1 MITTGEPWEISE
13 EDVLTGLGVSPEE
26 GLGNSEALERLK
38 KYGLNRLVEAKP
50 ASALSILI
58 AQFRSLI
65 VLLLVAAAL
74 LSFLFDDLPEGA
86 AIVAV
91 IILNAAIGFFTEIR
105 AVRSMEALYRL
116 VRVEATVLR
125 EGSVSVI
132 RAEELVPG
140 DIVVL
145 EAGDVVPADVRLI
158 EASRVEANESS
169 LTGESAPV
177 RKFTD
182 TLTGEAPLAER
193 FNMLFMG
200 TALTKGSARGVVT
213 ATGAFSEL
221 GKISV
226 LAKEAGDDRTPL
238 EKKLDRLGNKLIW
251 VTLVVA
257 SAVIA
262 GGAITGRDFLLMV
275 KTGIALAVA
284 AIPEGLPV
292 VATIALA
299 RGMLRMARRN
309 ALVNR
314 LASVETLGATNVICT
329 DKTGT
334 LTENMMTVEEI
345 ATEGGEL
352 RFDWKNGKF
361 LINGRESDTVTDRA
375 AVAAI
380 ETGVLCNRAS
390 LGAGPPGEGGDIG
403 DPLEIALLKAGVLA
417 GIEREP
423 LLSVF
428 PETGVEA
435 FDTLVNMMATFHE
448 SDGAFRVA
456 VKGAPDAVLG
466 CCDSILTPSG
476 AAGLTEDRRE
486 FWRLRNEELASTGY
500 RVIAHAGKTVSVPDT
515 NPYDRLTFEGLVC
528 LLDPPRRGVRE
539 AILEC
544 LGAGI
549 RVVMVTGDHP
559 STARNIALAVGLT
572 DRAGEPVIH
581 GRDLKKP
588 GELTEELKKRVGEAV
603 ILARVSPEQKL
614 WLVSYYQEQGYVVAM
629 TGDGVNDA
637 PALRQAD
644 IGIAMGRRGTQV
656 AREAADIVLKDDSFA
671 TIVQAVEQGRVI
683 FGNIRKFIFYLLSC
697 NVSEIMIVS
706 AASLAPVPLP
716 LLPLQILFLNLVTD
730 VFPALAL
737 GMGEGDERVMS
748 LPPRDPK
755 EPLITRRKWLGIAGY
770 GSLITA
776 SVLGALIIS
785 KYVLGLGDRESVS
798 VSFLTLAFAQIF
810 HVFNMRDAGSP
821 LLRNEITRN
830 LYVWGAL
837 ALCAAL
843 ILAAVFVPPAA
854 NVLGVADPG
863 PQGWKLIAAASLTPL
878 ALGQALK
885 YVIGK

>member
-1 MITTGEPWEISE
+1 MIKIEEPWKISE
-13 EDVLTGLGVSPEE
+13 EDILTALDVSPGDGLGS
-26 GLGNSEALERLK
+26 SEALERLR
-38 KYGLNRLVEAKP
+38 KYGPNRLVEARP
-50 ASALSILI
+50 ASALSILA

-65 VLLLVAAAL
+65 VLLLVGAAL
-74 LSFLFDDLPEGA
+74 LSYFFDDLPESA
-86 AIVAV
+86 AIAAV

-125 EGSVSVI
+125 DGSVSVI

-158 EASRVEANESS
+158 EASRVESNEST
-169 LTGESAPV
+169 LTGESVPV

-182 TLTGEAPLAER
+182 TLTGDIPLAER

-213 ATGAFSEL
+213 ATGQGSEL

-226 LAKEAGDDRTPL
+226 LAEKAGDDRTPL
-238 EKKLDRLGNKLIW
+238 EKKLDRLGNRLIW
-251 VTLVVA
+251 FTLIVA
-257 SAVIA
+257 AAVIA
-262 GGAITGRDFLLMV
+262 GGAVTGRDFLLMV

-299 RGMLRMARRN
+299 RGMMRMARRN

-334 LTENMMTVEEI
+334 LTENRMTVEVIVTDSE
-345 ATEGGEL
+345 EVRFGGKE
-352 RFDWKNGKF
+352 RKF
-361 LINGRESDTVTDRA
+361 LIDGRESDAVTDPA
-375 AVAAI
+375 ALRTI

-390 LGAGPPGEGGDIG
+390 LGGGTPEEGGDIG
-403 DPLEIALLKAGVLA
+403 DPLEIALLRAGVTA
-417 GIEREP
+417 GIERER
-423 LLSVF
+423 LLSEY

-435 FDTLVNMMATFHE
+435 FDTAVNMMATFHA
-448 SDGAFRVA
+448 SNGAERVA

-466 CCDSILTPSG
+466 CCGRILTPTG
-476 AAGLTEDRRE
+476 EAELAEDGKK
-486 FWRLRNEELASTGY
+486 FWHSRNEELASLGY
-500 RVIAHAGKTVSVPDT
+500 RVIAHAGKTVPGPVV
-515 NPYDRLTFEGLVC
+515 NPYEHLTFEGLVC
-528 LLDPPRRGVRE
+528 LLDPPRPGVRE
-539 AILEC
+539 AIIEC

-572 DRAGEPVIH
+572 DRADEPVVL
-581 GRDLKKP
+581 GKDLRKP
-588 GELTEELKKRVGEAV
+588 GELTGEQKKSLSEAR

-614 WLVSYYQEQGYVVAM
+614 WLVSYYQERGSVVAM

-637 PALRQAD
+637 PALSQAD

-656 AREAADIVLKDDSFA
+656 AREAADVVLKDDSFA
-671 TIVQAVEQGRVI
+671 TIVHAVEQGRVI

-706 AASLAPVPLP
+706 VASFAPLPLP

-755 EPLITRRKWLGIAGY
+755 EPLLTRRKWLGIAGY

-776 SVLGALIIS
+776 CVLGALVIS
-785 KYVLGLGDRESVS
+785 KYVLGLSNGESVS

-821 LLRNEITRN
+821 LLSNEVTRN
-830 LYVWGAL
+830 PYVWGAV
-837 ALCAAL
+837 ALCAL
-843 ILAAVFVPPAA
+843 LVLAAVFVHPVAH
-854 NVLGVADPG
+854 VLGVTDPG
-863 PQGWKLIAAASLTPL
+863 ARGWKLIAAASLTPL
-878 ALGQALK
+878 LLGQVLK
-885 YVIGK
+885 HVTGK